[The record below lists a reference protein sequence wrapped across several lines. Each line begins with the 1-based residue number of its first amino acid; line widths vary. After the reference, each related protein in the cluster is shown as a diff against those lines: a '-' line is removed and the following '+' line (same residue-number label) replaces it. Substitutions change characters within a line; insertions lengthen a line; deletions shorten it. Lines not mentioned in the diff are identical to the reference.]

1 MKIHSILLPPM
12 VVVAFFATILG
23 GQTWEL
29 PTMQHEFSTGQ
40 SEGREVEMVVDGL
53 RCRGTSN
60 FFVARHKDTPGL
72 LGVTTYVQEHRAVIQ
87 YDPGIITVE
96 EIQEV
101 IEEFV
106 FLPDGRMV
114 RPFGVTEILE

>member
-1 MKIHSILLPPM
+1 MKIHSILLPPL
-12 VVVAFFATILG
+12 VLAAFFATIII

-29 PTMQHEFSTGQ
+29 PTMQHEFSTTGSDARQ
-40 SEGREVEMVVDGL
+40 VEMIVDGL

-60 FFVARHKDTPGL
+60 FFVARLQDIPGL

-87 YDPGIITVE
+87 YDPTVISVE
-96 EIQEV
+96 EIREV
-101 IEEFV
+101 IEDFV

-114 RPFGVTEILE
+114 RPFAVTETHE